1 MQIGP
6 FQTKGEKAK
15 VKVKVR
21 LNLHGIVSVESAT
34 VSLFRFRDCINFFP
48 NIHSCEIMIVN
59 PRAFVLNFFRGF
71 FFLKLLEEEEIE
83 VPVVKESAGENAKM
97 ETDEAPADAA
107 APPSSNDI
115 DVNMQDAKATAD
127 TPGAENGIPETG
139 DKPVQMETDTK
150 VDGER
155 TI

>member
-1 MQIGP
+1 
-6 FQTKGEKAK
+6 
-15 VKVKVR
+15 
-21 LNLHGIVSVESAT
+21 
-34 VSLFRFRDCINFFP
+34 
-48 NIHSCEIMIVN
+48 
-59 PRAFVLNFFRGF
+59 
-71 FFLKLLEEEEIE
+71 
-83 VPVVKESAGENAKM
+83 M